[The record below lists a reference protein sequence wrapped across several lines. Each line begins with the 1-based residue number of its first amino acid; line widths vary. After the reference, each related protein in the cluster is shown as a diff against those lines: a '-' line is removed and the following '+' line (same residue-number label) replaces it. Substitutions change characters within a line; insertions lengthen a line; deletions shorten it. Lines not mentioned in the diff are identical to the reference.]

1 MNGPMVQTESEM
13 TEGRSTTRAGV
24 TIDGVP
30 ISRKV
35 DGRLRR
41 VLVDNQVNLPGMF
54 ELTFLDFD
62 GSTLSVAGLD
72 MGSKVEI
79 NGGVGAPLITGEV
92 TAIEGILDGQRRFTV
107 VRGYTGAHR
116 LQRAR
121 RSRTFL
127 NTTDTDIAVKIALEA
142 RLPLGEVVP
151 TTMIHGYLAQVNQT
165 DWEFLR
171 SRAEE
176 IGYRVGVS
184 EGLFYFK
191 PVLGIG
197 ASVGV
202 TVSFPHNLISFR
214 PRVTAANLTPDV
226 EVRVWDPLQMRAFAE
241 QSTLPAAGVLSPS
254 MLGAQFGEG
263 GVAGAVVGTATTDVS
278 TVASDA
284 APVLDETL
292 GPAVTALGGPLGTL
306 GPAPSPTA
314 HVVNDR
320 PVASGLEITTAGQ
333 GAANALGAD
342 LSGTYA
348 EAEGDAFGNPLIQP
362 GTHVTVTGTQYPFD
376 GSWLVSH
383 ARHVFDDE
391 EHGYRTTF
399 AAHGRQDRS
408 MLGLTSL
415 GNAGQ
420 RQHRATLDGLVCGV
434 VSNVLDPLG
443 RARVKVTLPWLSP
456 DFETDW
462 APVGQGCA
470 GPSGGSLYLPGVGD
484 EVVLAFEYGDP
495 RRPYVLGSV
504 VNNYTAWTLSTGGGP
519 GAAMAALAGGLGGM
533 GGQLASAAGSLQ
545 SLAGDI
551 ASVTAAGAL
560 LNATGMAP
568 PGMSGSPGNL
578 GSAASNT
585 AGDLYGL
592 STPGQAA
599 SLVGIGPPPGLGGGQ
614 STPGMAGAGV
624 AGTAASALAGLG
636 AVQESPGM
644 VGEVIRRGY
653 VSDTGNVLVFDD
665 EPLTP
670 TGGTTAT
677 GELGAVTG
685 GAAATP
691 ALTSSITLGSQNGT
705 HGLYVDQVAA
715 MVLLQSNATPGVS
728 MSETPLLIISAGTTG
743 SVIINA
749 GTDVT
754 IASEKALTMMAP
766 EIMIAGETVTV
777 VGELIPLTPG

>member
-1 MNGPMVQTESEM
+1 MTVPTESEI

-30 ISRKV
+30 ISRNV

-62 GSTLSVAGLD
+62 GSTLTVANIR
-72 MGSKVEI
+72 MGSRVEI
-79 NGGVGAPLITGEV
+79 TGGAGAPLITGEV
-92 TAIEGILDGQRRFTV
+92 TAMEGILDGQRRYTV
-107 VRGYTGAHR
+107 VRGYTAAHR

-127 NTTDTDIAVKIALEA
+127 NTTDADIATQIALGA
-142 RLPLGEVVP
+142 RLPLGEIVP
-151 TTMIHGYLAQVNQT
+151 TTTIHGYLAQVNQT

-184 EGLFYFK
+184 EGLFYFR

-197 ASVGV
+197 AAAGV

-226 EVRVWDPLQMRAFAE
+226 EVRVWDPLRMRAFAE
-241 QSTLPAAGVLSPS
+241 QSTLPAAGAMSPS
-254 MLGAQFGEG
+254 MLGARFGEG
-263 GVAGAVVGTATTDVS
+263 GVAGAALGTAATDLS
-278 TVASDA
+278 TVVSEA
-284 APVLDETL
+284 APVVDETL
-292 GPAVTALGGPLGTL
+292 GPAVAAMGGPLGTL

-333 GAANALGAD
+333 SAANALGAD
-342 LSGTYA
+342 LGGTYA

-362 GTHVTVTGTQYPFD
+362 GAHITVTGTQYPFD

-391 EHGYRTTF
+391 EHGYRTMF

-415 GNAGQ
+415 GNLGR
-420 RQHRATLDGLVCGV
+420 RQHGATLDGLVCGV

-470 GPSGGSLYLPGVGD
+470 GPGGGSLYLPGVGD

-495 RRPYVLGSV
+495 RRPYVLGSI
-504 VNNYTAWTLSTGGGP
+504 VNDYTAFTLRTGGGP

-533 GGQLASAAGSLQ
+533 GGQLASAAGSLE

-560 LNATGMAP
+560 LNTTGTAP
-568 PGMSGSPGNL
+568 PGLSGSPANL
-578 GSAASNT
+578 GSDTLNT

-599 SLVGIGPPPGLGGGQ
+599 SMVGISSPLGGGQ
-614 STPGMAGAGV
+614 STPGMSGVGIGAD
-624 AGTAASALAGLG
+624 AAAALGGLG

-653 VSDTGNVLVFDD
+653 VSSTGNVLVFDD

-670 TGGTTAT
+670 VGGGPAA
-677 GELGAVTG
+677 GELGAMTDEAV
-685 GAAATP
+685 AAP

-715 MVLLQSNATPGVS
+715 MVLLQANATPGVS
-728 MSETPLLIISAGTTG
+728 VSETPLLVISAGATG

-749 GTDVT
+749 GVDVT

-766 EIMIAGETVTV
+766 EIMLAGETVTV